1 MTEVMKRTIATL
13 KAMTDVSDRL
23 QPYTANSDDITE
35 MIELLNYN
43 SKIDKV
49 IQWITNY
56 DVSAPVATP
65 AAPVVQIPA
74 AEPIQVTAQTET
86 EPFNYAKSFTF
97 NLSDYMNSINTE
109 INTVINVD
117 TEADNDIEDDDN
129 GQPIEFDKEFINYST
144 YENLDTDTANKVIE
158 NYDKQ
163 KWLKIDNNA
172 EWRRNTQFPIMVS
185 DSGLFFDL
193 IENKV
198 MTPYWHAGEMFID
211 VIVDDELVQKRCG
224 AMVAGVFRIKK
235 PNAIEGDPHVVDFKD
250 GDRRNLKLDNLCFGR
265 KSQKPSNTELLINDV
280 CRRCVEHKFS
290 VAKVVSMY
298 DGDDEVEITAEFVKD
313 LINKKQRADISDK
326 YWKLD
331 NHKKPVVKETK
342 LPSSGFVNIAD
353 LFLQGETVENCE
365 VMFDAKISG
374 NYDLTDAEIELLCN
388 FAKHALPVDAVKFSN
403 IAVYIINNYK
413 WEITAETVKTRMNKP
428 TSVTQ
433 TFTERIKALESEV
446 TA

>member
-23 QPYTANSDDITE
+23 LPYTANCDDITE

-49 IQWITNY
+49 IKWITNY
-56 DVSAPVATP
+56 DVSTPVAAP
-65 AAPVVQIPA
+65 AEHAVPIPA
-74 AEPIQVTAQTET
+74 AEPIPVTAQTEA
-86 EPFNYAKSFTF
+86 EQPKYAESFTF
-97 NLSDYMNSINTE
+97 NLSDYMNSINAE
-109 INTVINVD
+109 INTVVNAD
-117 TEADNDIEDDDN
+117 TDSEEDVEDN

-144 YENLDTDTANKVIE
+144 YENLDTETANEVIE

-163 KWLKIDNNA
+163 KWLKLDNNA
-172 EWRRNTQFPIMVS
+172 EWRRNTLYPVMVS

-224 AMVAGVFRIKK
+224 AMIAGVFRIKK

-250 GDRRNLKLDNLCFGR
+250 GDRRNLRLDNLCFGR

-280 CRRCVEHKFS
+280 CRRCVEYKFS
-290 VAKVVSMY
+290 VAKVVSLY
-298 DGDDEVEITAEFVKD
+298 AGDDEVEITAEFVKD
-313 LINKKQRADISDK
+313 LIAKKQRADISDK

-353 LFLQGETVENCE
+353 LFLQGETIENCE

-388 FAKHALPVDAVKFSN
+388 IAKRALPAEAVKFSN

-413 WEITAETVKTRMNKP
+413 WEITAETVKTRINKP
-428 TSVTQ
+428 TVITQ
-433 TFTERIKALESEV
+433 TFNERIKALESEA